1 MRALFYAAVTVKFI
15 ILSLFFWLLLVSP
28 IRANNLIGAEQLK
41 EVGAAFNWP
50 DVRSRSLK
58 IVIEYDHNGESKRAN
73 LGSGFL
79 ISSDGLFVTSWLM
92 RSDIR

>member
-28 IRANNLIGAEQLK
+28 IRASYLIGAEQLK

-50 DVRSRSLK
+50 GRQIQKFKDRHRIRS
-58 IVIEYDHNGESKRAN
+58 
-73 LGSGFL
+73 
-79 ISSDGLFVTSWLM
+79 
-92 RSDIR
+92 